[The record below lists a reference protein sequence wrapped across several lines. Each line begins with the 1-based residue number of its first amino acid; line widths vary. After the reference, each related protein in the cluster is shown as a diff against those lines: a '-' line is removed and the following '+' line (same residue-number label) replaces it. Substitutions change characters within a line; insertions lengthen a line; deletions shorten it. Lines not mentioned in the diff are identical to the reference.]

1 MSTPMP
7 PLNRRRM
14 LTIIAATGAASL
26 LPWTGRAANA
36 DEMTEWRGY
45 ALGADARLVFYGRSK
60 SDVEHAIAVSVA
72 EIERLE
78 NEFSLYRAKSRL
90 CRLNRDGILPRP
102 SADMT
107 DLLRLAYRCGDLT
120 QGAFDISVQPL
131 WQLYAAHFARPNAD
145 PRGPAENKI
154 KQTLSLV
161 DYRRIGIDDDAIR
174 LAPGMAL
181 TLNGIA
187 QGYITDRVADILR
200 DQGWS
205 HILVDLGET
214 RALDSHPSG
223 RPWRIGLKGA
233 SSSVLGPTIDIAD
246 RAVATSARR
255 GFLFDAAGRHC
266 HLIDPAN
273 GHAAQGF
280 ASVTV
285 VSRRAADADALSTAL
300 SIMPPAQAAALAR
313 RIDNI
318 EVWVGDDKGAIT
330 RL

>member
-7 PLNRRRM
+7 SLNRRRM

-26 LPWTGRAANA
+26 LPWTGRAATA
-36 DEMTEWRGY
+36 YEATEWRGY
-45 ALGADARLVFYGRSK
+45 ALGADARLVFHGRDK
-60 SDVEHAIAVSVA
+60 TDVERAIAMSVA

-78 NEFSLYRAKSRL
+78 TDFSLYRANSSL
-90 CRLNRDGILPRP
+90 CRLNRDGALPRP

-107 DLLRLAYRCGDLT
+107 DLLRLACRFGDLT
-120 QGAFDISVQPL
+120 HGAFDVSVQPL
-131 WQLYAAHFARPNAD
+131 WQLYATHFASPNAD
-145 PRGPAENKI
+145 PAGPPDVTI
-154 KQTLSLV
+154 KQTLSRV
-161 DYRRIGIDDDAIR
+161 DYRRISIDDDAIR
-174 LAPGMAL
+174 LSPGMAL

-205 HILVDLGET
+205 HVLVDLGET

-223 RPWRIGLKGA
+223 RPWRIGLKGGP
-233 SSSVLGPTIDIAD
+233 STVLGPTLDIAE

-255 GFLFDAAGRHC
+255 GFVFDAAGRHC
-266 HLIDPAN
+266 HLIDPAS

-285 VSRRAADADALSTAL
+285 VTRRAADADALSTAL
-300 SIMPPAQAAALAR
+300 SIMPQAQAVSLAHHL
-313 RIDNI
+313 DDS
-318 EVWVGDDKGAIT
+318 EVWAGDDKGTIA

>member
-1 MSTPMP
+1 MSTSMP
-7 PLNRRRM
+7 SLTRRRM

-26 LPWTGRAANA
+26 LPWTGRAATA
-36 DEMTEWRGY
+36 YEATEWRGY
-45 ALGADARLVFYGRSK
+45 ALGADARLLLHGRSRA
-60 SDVEHAIAVSVA
+60 DAERAIAVSMA

-78 NEFSLYRAKSRL
+78 NEFSLYRANSSL
-90 CRLNRDGILPRP
+90 CRLNRDGMLPRP

-107 DLLRLAYRCGDLT
+107 ALLRLGCRFGDLSH
-120 QGAFDISVQPL
+120 GAFDISVQPL
-131 WQLYAAHFARPNAD
+131 WQLYAAHFALPNAD
-145 PRGPAENKI
+145 PAGPSEDKI
-154 KQTLSLV
+154 KETLARV
-161 DYRRIGIDDDAIR
+161 DYRRIRIDDDAIR

-223 RPWRIGLKGA
+223 RPWRIGLKG
-233 SSSVLGPTIDIAD
+233 GPSAAVAPTLDIAD

-255 GFLFDAAGRHC
+255 GFIFDAAGRHC
-266 HLIDPAN
+266 HLLDPAS

-285 VSRRAADADALSTAL
+285 VARRAADADALSTAL
-300 SIMPPAQAAALAR
+300 SIMPPAQAASLAQR
-313 RIDNI
+313 LKDSEI
-318 EVWVGDDKGAIT
+318 WVGADNGSIAH
-330 RL
+330 L